1 MAIPLGAQDS
11 TLTPPVVISDPAG
24 HSSAF
29 FSSSNVATL
38 GAFALGTVLVAP
50 FDRRWTSQLQSDNL
64 QSNRRLGRCA
74 DFVRT
79 LGDPGSVIISGS
91 LFAIGRLSHRPGLTD
106 AGLHAT
112 EAVLASGLLST
123 VLKGIVGRARPHT
136 VDNSDAG
143 TFRLG
148 QGFRGGY
155 TSMPSGHT
163 TVAFAAAASLG
174 SELGRSH
181 QTVARFV
188 TPLLYTMATAVGVSR
203 LYDDKHWATD
213 IVVGAAV
220 GTLVGRRVV
229 EYTHATPRS
238 RWNRWRL
245 PLSVGVGSTGES
257 TVQLHFEFR

>member
-1 MAIPLGAQDS
+1 MALPLRAQDS
-11 TLTPPVVISDPAG
+11 TVTPPVVTGAASG

-29 FSSSNVATL
+29 FSRGNVVTL
-38 GAFALGTVLVAP
+38 GAFALGTVLIAP
-50 FDRRWTSQLQSDNL
+50 YDRRWTSQLQRIDL
-64 QSNRRLGRCA
+64 QSNRRLGRSA
-74 DFVRT
+74 DVIRT
-79 LGDPGSVIISGS
+79 LGDPGSLILSGS
-91 LFAIGRLSHRPGLTD
+91 LFAIGRLSRRPGLTD

-112 EAVLASGLLST
+112 EAVLMSGLLTT
-123 VLKGIVGRARPHT
+123 VLKGVVGRARPHT
-136 VDNSDAG
+136 VQNSDAG
-143 TFRLG
+143 AFHLG
-148 QGFRGGY
+148 RGFQGGY

-229 EYTHATPRS
+229 EYTHATPSS

-245 PLSVGVGSTGES
+245 PVAVGVGSAGES